1 MDFKSYIAEKIASA
15 TEGDKENIFTLIEKP
30 KDEAMGD
37 AAFPCFS
44 LSKVLRKAPNMIA
57 AELAEKI
64 TADDVVGEVKAVGG
78 YLNFFFNKKLFV
90 SEIAEKVLNE
100 GENYG
105 KCSEGEGKTVV
116 SDYSSPN
123 IAKPFHI
130 GHLFSTSVGNSL
142 AKIYNFLGYKVERV
156 NHLGDWGT
164 QFGKVISAYKRWG
177 DKAVVEKDPI
187 TELNKLYVKFHE
199 EAEKD
204 PALEDEGRREFH
216 LLETGDTENYNLWKW
231 FRDVSLEEY
240 KRVYE
245 RMGVG
250 FDSYNGE
257 AFYMDKMD
265 GVIAELKEKDM
276 LTLSEGAYIV
286 EFDDMPPSIVLKQDG
301 STIYTTRD
309 LAAAE
314 YRNKTYNFDKN
325 IYVVGLPQSLHFKQI
340 FAILEKLG
348 KDYAKDC
355 VHVGFG
361 TVKFATGAMSTR
373 SGNVVLLETVLS
385 EAINKTAEIMK
396 NNGNAIDDIESAS
409 ESVGI
414 GAIFYTFLK
423 NSREKDIIFDWD
435 DILDFNGE
443 SGPYVQY
450 SYARGKSVLRKA
462 EIKDFNGASFDY
474 DITPEEYSL
483 CKLLSEFTD
492 TVKAAAEKNEPFYI
506 TRYVTNV
513 AKAFNKFYNTTH
525 ILKGEENVQ
534 KARLLITE
542 ATTVCI
548 KNALALLGINTV
560 ERM

>member
-1 MDFKSYIAEKIASA
+1 MDFKSYIAEKIALA
-15 TEGDKENIFTLIEKP
+15 TEGDKEAIFALIEKP
-30 KDEAMGD
+30 KDETMGD

-57 AELAEKI
+57 ADLAEKI
-64 TADDVVGEVKAVGG
+64 TSDDVIGEVKAVGG

-90 SEIAEKVLNE
+90 SELAEKIIKE
-100 GENYG
+100 GESYG
-105 KCSEGEGKTVV
+105 KSTEGEGKTVV
-116 SDYSSPN
+116 IDYSSPN

-142 AKIYNFLGYKVERV
+142 AKIYGFLGYKVERV

-177 DKAVVEKDPI
+177 DKSVVEKDPI

-204 PALEDEGRREFH
+204 SALEDEGRREFH
-216 LLETGDTENYNLWKW
+216 LLETGDEENYALWKW

-240 KRVYE
+240 KRVYD

-257 AFYMDKMD
+257 AFYTDKMD
-265 GVIAELKEKDM
+265 GIVAELKEKDLM
-276 LTLSEGAYIV
+276 KLSEGAYIV
-286 EFDDMPPSIVLKQDG
+286 EFDDMPPAIVLKQDG
-301 STIYTTRD
+301 STIYSTRD

-314 YRNKTYNFDKN
+314 YRAKTYDFDKN

-348 KDYAKDC
+348 KDYAKNC
-355 VHVGFG
+355 QHVGFG

-385 EAINKTAEIMK
+385 EAINKTAEIMRA
-396 NNGNAIDDIESAS
+396 NGNCEEDIEKAA
-409 ESVGI
+409 ENVGI

-423 NSREKDIIFDWD
+423 NGREKDIIFDWD

-462 EIKDFNGASFDY
+462 EIKDYKGASFDY
-474 DITPEEYSL
+474 EITAEEYSL
-483 CKLLSEFTD
+483 IKLLGEFSD

-506 TRYVTNV
+506 NRYATNV
-513 AKAFNKFYNTTH
+513 AKAFNKFYNTTP
-525 ILKGEENVQ
+525 ILKGDENIQ
-534 KARLLITE
+534 KARLLLTE
-542 ATTVCI
+542 ATTICI

>member
-1 MDFKSYIAEKIASA
+1 MDFKSYIAEKIAAA

-57 AELAEKI
+57 ADLAEKI
-64 TADDVVGEVKAVGG
+64 TADDVIGEVKAVGG

-90 SEIAEKVLNE
+90 SEIAEKVLEE
-100 GENYG
+100 GEDYG

-116 SDYSSPN
+116 IDYSSPN

-142 AKIYNFLGYKVERV
+142 AKIYSFLGYKVERV

-204 PALEDEGRREFH
+204 SALEDEGRREFH

-265 GVIAELKEKDM
+265 GVIAELKEKNM

-435 DILDFNGE
+435 DILDFIGE

-462 EIKDFNGASFDY
+462 EIKDFSGASFDY

-513 AKAFNKFYNTTH
+513 AKAFNKFYNTTP

>member
-1 MDFKSYIAEKIASA
+1 MDFKSYIAEKIAAA

-116 SDYSSPN
+116 IDYSSPN

-240 KRVYE
+240 KRVYD

-276 LTLSEGAYIV
+276 LKLSEGAYIV

-492 TVKAAAEKNEPFYI
+492 TVKAAVEKNEPFYI

-513 AKAFNKFYNTTH
+513 AKAFNKFYNTTP

>member
-1 MDFKSYIAEKIASA
+1 MDFKSYIAEKIAAA

-64 TADDVVGEVKAVGG
+64 TADDVIGEVKAVGG

-90 SEIAEKVLNE
+90 SEIAEKVLEE
-100 GENYG
+100 GEDYG

-116 SDYSSPN
+116 IDYSSPN

-142 AKIYNFLGYKVERV
+142 AKIYGFLGYKVERV

-177 DKAVVEKDPI
+177 DKAVVEKNPI

-204 PALEDEGRREFH
+204 SALEDEGRREFH

-462 EIKDFNGASFDY
+462 EIKDFSGASFDY

-513 AKAFNKFYNTTH
+513 AKAFNKFYNTTP

>member
-1 MDFKSYIAEKIASA
+1 MDFKSYIAEKIALA
-15 TEGDKENIFTLIEKP
+15 TEGDKENIFNLIEKP

-64 TADDVVGEVKAVGG
+64 EADDVLGEVKAVGG

-90 SEIAEKVLNE
+90 SEIAEKVLEE
-100 GENYG
+100 GEDYG

-116 SDYSSPN
+116 IDYSSPN

-142 AKIYNFLGYKVERV
+142 AKIYGFLGYKVERV

-177 DKAVVEKDPI
+177 DKAVVEKNPI

-204 PALEDEGRREFH
+204 SALEDEGRREFH

-240 KRVYE
+240 KRVYD

-265 GVIAELKEKDM
+265 GVIAELKEKNM

-396 NNGNAIDDIESAS
+396 NNGNAMDDIESAS

-462 EIKDFNGASFDY
+462 EIKDFSGASFDY

-513 AKAFNKFYNTTH
+513 AKAFNKFYNTTP

>member
-1 MDFKSYIAEKIASA
+1 MDFKSYIAEKIALA
-15 TEGDKENIFTLIEKP
+15 TEGEKENIFALIEKP
-30 KDEAMGD
+30 KDETMGD

-64 TADDVVGEVKAVGG
+64 EADDVIGEVKAVGG

-90 SEIAEKVLNE
+90 SEIAEKVLEE

-116 SDYSSPN
+116 IDYSSPN

-142 AKIYNFLGYKVERV
+142 AKIYSFLGYKVERV

-204 PALEDEGRREFH
+204 SALEDEGRREFH

-265 GVIAELKEKDM
+265 GVIAELKEKNM

-462 EIKDFNGASFDY
+462 EIKDFSGASFDY

-513 AKAFNKFYNTTH
+513 AKAFNKFYNTTP

>member
-1 MDFKSYIAEKIASA
+1 MDFKSYIAEKIALA
-15 TEGDKENIFTLIEKP
+15 TEGDKESILALIEKP
-30 KDEAMGD
+30 KDETMGD

-57 AELAEKI
+57 ADLAEKI
-64 TADDVVGEVKAVGG
+64 ASDDVIGEVKAVGG
-78 YLNFFFNKKLFV
+78 YLNFFFNKKFFV
-90 SEIAEKVLNE
+90 SELAEKIIKE
-100 GENYG
+100 GDSYG
-105 KCSEGEGKTVV
+105 KSTEGEGKTVV
-116 SDYSSPN
+116 IDFSSPN
-123 IAKPFHI
+123 IVKPFHV
-130 GHLFSTSVGNSL
+130 GHLFSTAVGNSL
-142 AKIYNFLGYKVERV
+142 SRIYDFLGYKVEKL
-156 NHLGDWGT
+156 NYLGDWGT
-164 QFGKVISAYKRWG
+164 QFGKVITAYKMWG
-177 DKAVVEKDPI
+177 DKEIVEKDPI
-187 TELNKLYVKFHE
+187 NELNKLYVRFHE

-204 PALEDEGRREFH
+204 SSLEDRARSEFH
-216 LLETGDTENYNLWKW
+216 LLETGDEENYGLWNW
-231 FRDVSLEEY
+231 FREVSIEEF
-240 KRVYE
+240 KKVYDK
-245 RMGVG
+245 MGIT

-257 AFYMDKMD
+257 AFFAKRTDSIV
-265 GVIAELKEKDM
+265 GELKEKNL

-309 LAAAE
+309 LASAE
-314 YRNKTYNFDKN
+314 YRANTYNFHKN

-355 VHVGFG
+355 THVGFG

-385 EAINKTAEIMK
+385 EAINKTAEIMRA
-396 NNGNAIDDIESAS
+396 NGNSEEDIADAANK
-409 ESVGI
+409 VGI

-462 EIKDFNGASFDY
+462 ETEDLTGYSFDY

-483 CKLLSEFTD
+483 CKLLSEFSD
-492 TVKAAAEKNEPFYI
+492 TVKAASEKNEPFYI
-506 TRYVTNV
+506 NRYVTNV
-513 AKAFNKFYNTTH
+513 AKAFNKFYNTTP
-525 ILKGEENVQ
+525 ILKGEESTM

>member
-1 MDFKSYIAEKIASA
+1 MDFKSYIAEKIAAA

-90 SEIAEKVLNE
+90 SEIAEKVLEE

-116 SDYSSPN
+116 IDYSSPN

-142 AKIYNFLGYKVERV
+142 AKIYSFLGYKVERV

-240 KRVYE
+240 KRVYD

-276 LTLSEGAYIV
+276 LKLSEGAYIV

-314 YRNKTYNFDKN
+314 YRNKTYNFDKI

-513 AKAFNKFYNTTH
+513 AKAFNKFYNTTP

>member
-1 MDFKSYIAEKIASA
+1 MDFKSYIAEKIAAA

-116 SDYSSPN
+116 IDYSSPN

-142 AKIYNFLGYKVERV
+142 AKIYGFLGYKVERV

-216 LLETGDTENYNLWKW
+216 LLETGDSENYNLWKW

-462 EIKDFNGASFDY
+462 EIKDFNGASFEY

-492 TVKAAAEKNEPFYI
+492 TIKAAAEKNEPFYI

-513 AKAFNKFYNTTH
+513 AKAFNKFYNTTP

>member
-1 MDFKSYIAEKIASA
+1 MDFKSYIAEKIAAA

-64 TADDVVGEVKAVGG
+64 TADDVIGEVKAVGG

-90 SEIAEKVLNE
+90 SEIAEKVLEE
-100 GENYG
+100 GEDYG

-116 SDYSSPN
+116 IDYSSPN

-142 AKIYNFLGYKVERV
+142 AKIYSFLGYKVERV

-204 PALEDEGRREFH
+204 SALEDEGRREFH

-240 KRVYE
+240 KRVYD

-462 EIKDFNGASFDY
+462 EIKDFKGASFDY

-513 AKAFNKFYNTTH
+513 AKAFNKFYNTTP

>member
-1 MDFKSYIAEKIASA
+1 MDFKSYIAEKIALA
-15 TEGDKENIFTLIEKP
+15 TEGEKENIFALIEKP
-30 KDEAMGD
+30 KDETMGD

-57 AELAEKI
+57 ADLAEKI
-64 TADDVVGEVKAVGG
+64 TADDVIGEVKAVGG

-90 SEIAEKVLNE
+90 SEIAEKVLE
-100 GENYG
+100 DGEDYG

-116 SDYSSPN
+116 IDYSSPN

-142 AKIYNFLGYKVERV
+142 AKIYSFLGYKVERV

-204 PALEDEGRREFH
+204 SALEDEGRREFH
-216 LLETGDTENYNLWKW
+216 LLETGDEENYNLWKW

-240 KRVYE
+240 KRVYD

-462 EIKDFNGASFDY
+462 EIKDFKGASFDY

-513 AKAFNKFYNTTH
+513 AKAFNKFYNTTP

>member
-1 MDFKSYIAEKIASA
+1 MDFKSYIAEKIAAA

-116 SDYSSPN
+116 IDYSSPN

-276 LTLSEGAYIV
+276 LKLSEGAYIV

-462 EIKDFNGASFDY
+462 EIKDFSGASFDY

-513 AKAFNKFYNTTH
+513 AKAFNKFYNTTP

>member
-1 MDFKSYIAEKIASA
+1 MDFKSYIAEKIAVA
-15 TEGDKENIFTLIEKP
+15 AEGDKEAILALIEKP

-57 AELAEKI
+57 ADLSEKI
-64 TADDVVGEVKAVGG
+64 ASDDVIGEVKAVGG

-90 SEIAEKVLNE
+90 SNLAEKIIKE
-100 GENYG
+100 DDSYG
-105 KCSEGEGKTVV
+105 KSHDGEGKTVV
-116 SDYSSPN
+116 IDFSSPN
-123 IAKPFHI
+123 IVKPFHV
-130 GHLFSTSVGNSL
+130 GHLFSTAVGNSL
-142 AKIYNFLGYKVERV
+142 SRIYDFLGYKVEKL
-156 NHLGDWGT
+156 NYLGDWGT
-164 QFGKVISAYKRWG
+164 QFGKVITAYKMWG
-177 DKAVVEKDPI
+177 DKEIVEKDPI
-187 TELNKLYVKFHE
+187 NELNKLYVRFHE

-204 PALEDEGRREFH
+204 SSLEDRARSEFH
-216 LLETGDTENYNLWKW
+216 LLETGDEENYGLWNW
-231 FRDVSLEEY
+231 FREVSIEEF
-240 KRVYE
+240 KKVYDK
-245 RMGVG
+245 MGIT

-257 AFYMDKMD
+257 AFFAKRTDSIV
-265 GVIAELKEKDM
+265 GELKEKNL

-286 EFDDMPPSIVLKQDG
+286 EFPDMPPSIVLKQDG

-309 LAAAE
+309 LASAE
-314 YRNKTYNFDKN
+314 YRANTYNFDKN

-348 KDYAKDC
+348 KDYAKNC
-355 VHVGFG
+355 THVGFG

-385 EAINKTAEIMK
+385 EAINKTAEIMRA
-396 NNGNAIDDIESAS
+396 NGNSEEDIADAANK
-409 ESVGI
+409 VGI

-450 SYARGKSVLRKA
+450 SYARGKSVMRKA
-462 EIKDFNGASFDY
+462 EITDYSGASFDY

-506 TRYVTNV
+506 NRYVTNV
-513 AKAFNKFYNTTH
+513 AKAFNKFYNTTP
-525 ILKGEENVQ
+525 ILKGEESVM

-542 ATTVCI
+542 ATTICI

>member
-1 MDFKSYIAEKIASA
+1 MDFKSYIAEKIAAA

-116 SDYSSPN
+116 IDYSSPN

-142 AKIYNFLGYKVERV
+142 AKIYGFLGYKVERV

-216 LLETGDTENYNLWKW
+216 LLETGDSENYNLWKW

-462 EIKDFNGASFDY
+462 EIKDFSGASFDY

-513 AKAFNKFYNTTH
+513 AKAFNKFYNTTP